1 MLAPVYV
8 IGTNREYEVFCRSNN
23 EIFSSHWNEIKQR
36 YKVLQIRNLSG
47 NLFSTSSYL
56 IVNKNLPLGDYVT
69 YTSGYYSY
77 IEEIEEAYNKAG
89 ISNKFIAFV
98 YSSVNRFYIRDA
110 HFGTD
115 PDGYLNSLHMYPY
128 IIDWWYEI
136 PFSSDISFGTPYG
149 NVSNAVTDVMIVRDR
164 RCYIS
169 EFYYKDTQ
177 LSNGKW
183 YYKDYYFG
191 ESGIVKIPANSTEI
205 QKSKEAFEFSAN
217 NQASINNYNITS
229 EEFPEDL
236 RNGYIEVNNTPQ
248 LLSDN
253 KINEHTSE
261 LLDKEEFVTIGDDR
275 RLDIYEKVEENCKTI
290 TSDGEEIIL
299 LPSGNYSDVYSV
311 EVEFPDDKKEV
322 FFNRIF
328 SHATIS
334 IDKLI
339 CTPTDLIGFKGVE
352 SKYKIGIKKVKIIEK

>member
-1 MLAPVYV
+1 MGILGKPNTLLQSRKKTSSINVSYNV
-8 IGTNREYEVFCRSNN
+8 LSSTMINVSKNDLLKSGLLIYNN
-23 EIFSSHWNEIKQR
+23 NKP
-36 YKVLQIRNLSG
+36 YLQEIRNIRLCYG
-47 NLFSTSSYL
+47 TKNKL
-56 IVNKNLPLGDYVT
+56 IKNF
-69 YTSGYYSY
+69 
-77 IEEIEEAYNKAG
+77 EIEITA
-89 ISNKFIAFV
+89 
-98 YSSVNRFYIRDA
+98 
-110 HFGTD
+110 
-115 PDGYLNSLHMYPY
+115 
-128 IIDWWYEI
+128 
-136 PFSSDISFGTPYG
+136 
-149 NVSNAVTDVMIVRDR
+149 
-164 RCYIS
+164 
-169 EFYYKDTQ
+169 
-177 LSNGKW
+177 
-183 YYKDYYFG
+183 
-191 ESGIVKIPANSTEI
+191 
-205 QKSKEAFEFSAN
+205 
-217 NQASINNYNITS
+217 NNYNITS

-236 RNGYIEVNNTPQ
+236 RNGYLEVNNTPQ

-322 FFNRIF
+322 FFNRIL

-339 CTPTDLIGFKGVE
+339 CTPTDLIGFKDVE